1 MIVSIKKIKFSML
14 VLASASKGRKKLLDQ
29 IALRHKVIVSDFDET
44 QLQELDP
51 KLKVKLLA
59 KAKADSSLKKLI
71 RENHALNTFQA
82 LLGCDSLFEF
92 EGEIFE
98 KPINK
103 NQLIS
108 RWQRMSGNSGLLHT
122 GHYLIL
128 KDNFKSGIKSISRNK
143 CFEGVVSTKIEF
155 MCLSNFEINKYA
167 STSEPYNCAGGFAI
181 EGNGGLFIKKI
192 DGCFSNVIGLSL
204 PWLKNNLE
212 RLSLSRLLLD
222 R

>member
-1 MIVSIKKIKFSML
+1 MF
-14 VLASASKGRKKLLDQ
+14 VLASASKARQKLLDQ

-44 QLQELDP
+44 QLQEPDP
-51 KLKVKLLA
+51 ILKVKLLA
-59 KAKADSSLKKLI
+59 KGKADSALKKLI
-71 RENHALNTFQA
+71 EENHALNTYQA

-92 EGEIFE
+92 KGEIFE

-103 NQLIS
+103 EQLIS
-108 RWQRMSGNSGLLHT
+108 RWQRMSGQSGFLHT
-122 GHYLIL
+122 GHYLISL
-128 KDNFKSGIKSISRNK
+128 DNSKSDLEIISQNNS
-143 CFEGVVSTKIEF
+143 CEGVVSTKIEF
-155 MCLSNFEINKYA
+155 MNLSNFEINKYA

-212 RLSLSRLLLD
+212 KFGLSRLLLD

>member
-1 MIVSIKKIKFSML
+1 MF
-14 VLASASKGRKKLLDQ
+14 VLASASKARQKLLDQ

-44 QLQELDP
+44 QLQELNP
-51 KLKVKLLA
+51 ILKVKLLA
-59 KAKADSSLKKLI
+59 KGKADSALKKLI
-71 RENHALNTFQA
+71 GENHALNTYQA

-92 EGEIFE
+92 KGEIFE

-103 NQLIS
+103 EQLIS
-108 RWQRMSGNSGLLHT
+108 RWKRMSGQSGFLHT
-122 GHYLIL
+122 GHYLISL
-128 KDNFKSGIKSISRNK
+128 DNSKSDMESISQNNS
-143 CFEGVVSTKIEF
+143 CEGVVSTKIEF
-155 MCLSNFEINKYA
+155 MNLSNFEINKYA

-204 PWLKNNLE
+204 PWLKNNLQKFG
-212 RLSLSRLLLD
+212 LSRLLLD

>member
-1 MIVSIKKIKFSML
+1 MF
-14 VLASASKGRKKLLDQ
+14 VLASASKARQKLLDQ

-44 QLQELDP
+44 QLQEPDP
-51 KLKVKLLA
+51 ILKVKLLA
-59 KAKADSSLKKLI
+59 KGKADSALKKLI
-71 RENHALNTFQA
+71 EENHALNTYQA

-92 EGEIFE
+92 KGEIFE

-103 NQLIS
+103 EQLIS
-108 RWQRMSGNSGLLHT
+108 RWKRMSGQSGFLHT
-122 GHYLIL
+122 GHYLISL
-128 KDNFKSGIKSISRNK
+128 DNSKADMESISQNNS
-143 CFEGVVSTKIEF
+143 CEGVVSTKIEF
-155 MCLSNFEINKYA
+155 MNLSNFEINKYA

-212 RLSLSRLLLD
+212 KFGLSRLLLD

>member
-1 MIVSIKKIKFSML
+1 MF
-14 VLASASKGRKKLLDQ
+14 VLASASKARQKLLDQ

-44 QLQELDP
+44 QLQEPDP
-51 KLKVKLLA
+51 ILKVKLLA
-59 KAKADSSLKKLI
+59 KGKADSALKKLI
-71 RENHALNTFQA
+71 EENHALNTYQA

-92 EGEIFE
+92 KGEIFE

-103 NQLIS
+103 EQLIS
-108 RWQRMSGNSGLLHT
+108 RWQRMSGQSGFLHT
-122 GHYLIL
+122 GHYLISL
-128 KDNFKSGIKSISRNK
+128 DNSKSDIKSISLDQS
-143 CFEGVVSTKIEF
+143 CEGVVSTKIEF
-155 MCLSNFEINKYA
+155 MNLSNFEINKYA

-212 RLSLSRLLLD
+212 KFGLSRLLLD

>member
-1 MIVSIKKIKFSML
+1 MF
-14 VLASASKGRKKLLDQ
+14 VLASASKARQKLLDQ

-44 QLQELDP
+44 QLQEPDP
-51 KLKVKLLA
+51 ILKVKLLA
-59 KAKADSSLKKLI
+59 KGKADSALKKLI
-71 RENHALNTFQA
+71 EENHALNTYQA

-92 EGEIFE
+92 KGEIFE

-103 NQLIS
+103 EQLIS
-108 RWQRMSGNSGLLHT
+108 RWQRMSGQSGFLHT
-122 GHYLIL
+122 GHYLISL
-128 KDNFKSGIKSISRNK
+128 DNSKFDMESISQNNS
-143 CFEGVVSTKIEF
+143 CEGVVSTKIQF
-155 MCLSNFEINKYA
+155 MNLSNFEINKYA

-212 RLSLSRLLLD
+212 KLGLSHLLLD

>member
-1 MIVSIKKIKFSML
+1 MF
-14 VLASASKGRKKLLDQ
+14 VLASASKARQKLLDQ

-44 QLQELDP
+44 QLQEPDP
-51 KLKVKLLA
+51 ILKVKLLA
-59 KAKADSSLKKLI
+59 KGKADSALKKLI
-71 RENHALNTFQA
+71 EENHALNTYQA

-92 EGEIFE
+92 KGEIFE

-103 NQLIS
+103 EQLIS
-108 RWQRMSGNSGLLHT
+108 RWKRMSGQSGFLHT
-122 GHYLIL
+122 GHYLISL
-128 KDNFKSGIKSISRNK
+128 DNSKSDMESISQNYS
-143 CFEGVVSTKIEF
+143 CEGVVSTKIEF
-155 MCLSNFEINKYA
+155 MNLSNFEINKYA

-181 EGNGGLFIKKI
+181 EGHGGLFIKKI

-212 RLSLSRLLLD
+212 KFGLSRLLLD

>member
-1 MIVSIKKIKFSML
+1 MF
-14 VLASASKGRKKLLDQ
+14 VLASASKARQKLLDQ

-44 QLQELDP
+44 QLQEPDP
-51 KLKVKLLA
+51 ILKVKLLA
-59 KAKADSSLKKLI
+59 KGKADSALKKLI
-71 RENHALNTFQA
+71 EENHALNTYQA

-92 EGEIFE
+92 KGEIFE

-103 NQLIS
+103 EQLIS
-108 RWQRMSGNSGLLHT
+108 RWQRMSGQSGFLHT
-122 GHYLIL
+122 GHYLISL
-128 KDNFKSGIKSISRNK
+128 DNSKFDMESISKNNS
-143 CFEGVVSTKIEF
+143 CEGVVSTKIEF
-155 MCLSNFEINKYA
+155 MNLSNFEINKYA

-212 RLSLSRLLLD
+212 KFGLSRLLLD